1 MSFVPINSHSSSYF
15 YDYNILK
22 LCDIINIEGCFLFF
36 CFICFNSN
44 TFSVFTGRF
53 KLVLESHAHNT
64 GSSSEG
70 LIFVQSYNTSRFGKK
85 SIIFSATL
93 IWNHLQIK
101 YSNHG
106 FTKLAPKALKKFVTQ
121 KLLSLYC
128 E

>member
-15 YDYNILK
+15 YDFNILK
-22 LCDIINIEGCFLFF
+22 LCDIINIEACFLFF
-36 CFICFNSN
+36 VFFN

-85 SIIFSATL
+85 SIFFSATL